1 MESIDEE
8 INDLQG
14 KINELKRKKVTLV
27 RNKAEELRLQY
38 PVVYTIHENAMARRS
53 NRIVNYMDFNRNHGC
68 YTTREKAEAMLPK
81 FDIYRRGSHHSS
93 TFKVKAEASEN
104 ISDQDMLNLDVDTY
118 YPSSP

>member
-1 MESIDEE
+1 M
-8 INDLQG
+8 
-14 KINELKRKKVTLV
+14 TLV
-27 RNKAEELRLQY
+27 KNRAEELRYKY
-38 PVVYTIHENAMARRS
+38 PVVYTIHENATGQK
-53 NRIVNYMDFNRNHGC
+53 NRIVNYMDFSRNHGC
-68 YTTREKAEAMLPK
+68 YTTREKAQAMLPK